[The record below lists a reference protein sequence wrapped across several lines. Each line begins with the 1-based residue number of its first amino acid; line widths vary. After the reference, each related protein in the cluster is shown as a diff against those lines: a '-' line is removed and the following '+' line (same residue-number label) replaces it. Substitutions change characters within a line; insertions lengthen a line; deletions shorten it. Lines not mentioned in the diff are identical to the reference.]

1 MLKKIKYII
10 FILIIFT
17 GFLHP
22 YFSYSATDNSAEIK
36 DLNDKINEHKQKI
49 KELEETMAKY
59 QKSIDEKKLQ
69 AISLKNQLSL
79 LGERVN
85 KIQTDVD
92 LTKEKIEATELE
104 IKSLE
109 FSISDKSFIIERQK
123 KMLGAMIKKI
133 HADDQKNSVEIMLT
147 NSTFGDFYS
156 QLKNLED
163 VYSDLGRSVKNL
175 RLAKEDLSLQKDKVD
190 EQKKNY
196 VILKNQLEQKQEDLK
211 EQSNA
216 KQSLLADTKAS
227 EAEYQTLLGSLKKQ
241 YQTIEAE
248 VRSYEDQVRKK
259 LEEQNKIKNT
269 PAGDVGL
276 GWPVASRYITA
287 YFHDASYPFRNVFE
301 HNAIDIRAS
310 YGTPVHA
317 AASGYVGRAR
327 TCSTSSCYAYVLL
340 IHTSNLSTV
349 YGHLSKI
356 LVSQDQ
362 FVNKGDVIGYSG
374 GTPGTVGAGPF
385 VTGAHLHFETRL
397 NGIPVDP
404 LGYLTQ

>member
-1 MLKKIKYII
+1 MLKKLKYIFLVI
-10 FILIIFT
+10 VILL
-17 GFLHP
+17 GFSHP
-22 YFSYSATDNSAEIK
+22 QFSYSATDNSAEIK
-36 DLNDKINEHKQKI
+36 ELNDKIDQHKQKI
-49 KELEETMAKY
+49 KELEDTMAKY
-59 QKSIDEKKLQ
+59 QKSIDEKRLQ

-79 LGERVN
+79 LDERVK
-85 KIQTDVD
+85 KIETDVD
-92 LTKEKIEATELE
+92 LTKEKIEATELQ
-104 IKSLE
+104 IQSLE
-109 FSISDKSFIIERQK
+109 ISISDKGFIIERQK
-123 KMLGAMIKKI
+123 KMLDAMIKKI
-133 HADDQKNSVEIMLT
+133 HADDQMNSVEIMLT
-147 NSTFGDFYS
+147 NNTFGDFYS

-175 RLAKEDLSLQKDKVD
+175 RLAKEDLGIQKDKVD
-190 EQKKNY
+190 EQKRSY
-196 VILKNQLEQKQEDLK
+196 VTLKNQLEQKQQDLR
-211 EQSNA
+211 EQSGVKKN
-216 KQSLLADTKAS
+216 LLANTKAS

-276 GWPVASRYITA
+276 EWPVPSRYITA

-317 AASGYVGRAR
+317 AASGYIGRAR
-327 TCSTSSCYAYVLL
+327 TCTTASCYAYVLI

-356 LVSQDQ
+356 SVSQDQ
-362 FVNKGDVIGYSG
+362 FVNKGDIIGYSG
-374 GTPGTVGAGPF
+374 GTPGTIGAGPF

-404 LGYLTQ
+404 LGYIGQ